1 MENNGVTGSPF
12 HRLGVSFDARFHSFP
27 VFVANNWRKVM
38 SVLAWILYD
47 ISADRRRNKV
57 AKACKQYGLIRVQ
70 KSAFLGKLERNRF
83 DELAEA
89 CLSLIDEETDSVY
102 LFPFCQEDFRAVKV
116 LGQGFDRE
124 LVNDEMLARFF

>member
-1 MENNGVTGSPF
+1 
-12 HRLGVSFDARFHSFP
+12 
-27 VFVANNWRKVM
+27 M
-38 SVLAWILYD
+38 SVLVWILYD
-47 ISADRRRNKV
+47 ISADRPRNKV
-57 AKACKQYGLIRVQ
+57 AKTCKRYGLIRVQ

-116 LGQGFDRE
+116 LGQGFDKK
-124 LVNDEMLARFF
+124 LVNDEMLQQFF